1 LVIPFNISN
10 IISNTLSIDKKEIN
24 ELNKIIQ
31 KYPYF
36 QTTHLLLCK
45 GLHNTESI
53 RYKTQLRKAGS
64 YSANRKILYKL
75 INSGKSK
82 TNKSQEKIILGNEY
96 HSFLDWLYIIKA
108 EKINRFD
115 NKKSDILIGRFIENQ
130 PKISQINKHQFFK
143 PSDIAKKSILEN
155 HDLVTETLAK
165 VYVKQNHFEKAILAY
180 QKLSLKYPQKSSYFA
195 EQIKIITKLKNK

>member
-1 LVIPFNISN
+1 MVIPFNISN
-10 IISNTLSIDKKEIN
+10 IISNTLSIDKKEIK
-24 ELNKIIQ
+24 ELNEIIQ

-115 NKKSDILIGRFIENQ
+115 NKKSDIIIGRFIENQ

>member
-1 LVIPFNISN
+1 MVISFNISN
-10 IISNTLSIDKKEIN
+10 IISNTLSIDKNEIN

-31 KYPYF
+31 KNPYF
-36 QTTHLLLCK
+36 QTGHLLLC
-45 GLHNTESI
+45 
-53 RYKTQLRKAGS
+53 KAGS

-115 NKKSDILIGRFIENQ
+115 NGKSDVIIEKFIKNQ
-130 PKISQINKHQFFK
+130 PKILQISKHQFFK

-155 HDLVTETLAK
+155 HDLITETLAK

-180 QKLSLKYPQKSSYFA
+180 HKLSLKYPQKSSYFA
-195 EQIKIITKLKNK
+195 DQIKIITKLKNK

>member
-1 LVIPFNISN
+1 MVIPFNISN
-10 IISNTLSIDKKEIN
+10 IISNTLSIDKNEIN

-31 KYPYF
+31 THPYF
-36 QTTHLLLCK
+36 QTGHLLLCK

-75 INSGKSK
+75 INSGQLKINQS
-82 TNKSQEKIILGNEY
+82 SEKIISDNEY

-115 NKKSDILIGRFIENQ
+115 NKNPDVIIEKFIENQ
-130 PKISQINKHQFFK
+130 PKISQISKNQFFK
-143 PSDIAKKSILEN
+143 PSYIAKKSILEN
-155 HDLVTETLAK
+155 HDLITETLAK

-195 EQIKIITKLKNK
+195 DQIKIITKLKNK

>member
-1 LVIPFNISN
+1 MVIPFNISN

-31 KYPYF
+31 KHPYF
-36 QTTHLLLCK
+36 QTSHLLLCK
-45 GLHNTESI
+45 GLHNTKSI
-53 RYKTQLRKAGS
+53 GYKTQLRKAGS

-75 INSGKSK
+75 INSNKSK
-82 TNKSQEKIILGNEY
+82 INQSHKNITSENEY
-96 HSFLDWLYIIKA
+96 HSFVDWLYIIKA

-115 NKKSDILIGRFIENQ
+115 NEKSDIIIENFIENQ
-130 PKISQINKHQFFK
+130 PKISQINKNKFFK

-155 HDLVTETLAK
+155 HDLITETLAK

-195 EQIKIITKLKNK
+195 DQIKIITKLNNK

>member
-1 LVIPFNISN
+1 MVIPFNISN
-10 IISNTLSIDKKEIN
+10 IISNTLSIDKKEIK
-24 ELNKIIQ
+24 ELNEIIQ

-115 NKKSDILIGRFIENQ
+115 NKKSDIIIGRFIENQ

-155 HDLVTETLAK
+155 HDLITETLAK

-180 QKLSLKYPQKSSYFA
+180 HKLSLKYPQKSSYFA
-195 EQIKIITKLKNK
+195 DQIKIITKLKNK

>member
-1 LVIPFNISN
+1 MVIPFNISN
-10 IISNTLSIDKKEIN
+10 IISNTLSIDKKEIK
-24 ELNKIIQ
+24 ELNEIIQ

-115 NKKSDILIGRFIENQ
+115 NKKSDVIIGRFIENQ

-195 EQIKIITKLKNK
+195 DQIKIITKLKNK

>member
-10 IISNTLSIDKKEIN
+10 IISNTLSIDKNEIN

-31 KYPYF
+31 KNPYF
-36 QTTHLLLCK
+36 QTGHLLLCK

-130 PKISQINKHQFFK
+130 TKISQINKHQFFK

-195 EQIKIITKLKNK
+195 DQIKIVNKLKNK

>member
-195 EQIKIITKLKNK
+195 DQIKIITKLKNK

>member
-1 LVIPFNISN
+1 MVIPFNISN

-31 KYPYF
+31 KHPYF
-36 QTTHLLLCK
+36 QTGHLLLSK
-45 GLHNTESI
+45 GLHNTKSI
-53 RYKTQLRKAGS
+53 GYKTQLRKAGS

-75 INSGKSK
+75 INSNKSK
-82 TNKSQEKIILGNEY
+82 KNQSHKNIILENEY

-108 EKINRFD
+108 KKINRFD
-115 NKKSDILIGRFIENQ
+115 NEKSDIIIENFIENQ
-130 PKISQINKHQFFK
+130 PKISQINKHKFFK

-155 HDLVTETLAK
+155 HDLITETLAK

-195 EQIKIITKLKNK
+195 DQIKIITNIKNK

>member
-10 IISNTLSIDKKEIN
+10 IISNTLSIDKKEIK
-24 ELNKIIQ
+24 ELNEIIQ

-75 INSGKSK
+75 INSVKSK

-115 NKKSDILIGRFIENQ
+115 NKKSDVIIGRFIENQ

>member
-1 LVIPFNISN
+1 MVIPFNISN
-10 IISNTLSIDKKEIN
+10 IISNTLSIDKNEIN

-31 KYPYF
+31 KHPFF
-36 QTTHLLLCK
+36 QTGHLLLCK
-45 GLHNTESI
+45 GLHNTKSI

-75 INSGKSK
+75 INSGQLKINQS
-82 TNKSQEKIILGNEY
+82 SEKIISDNEY

-108 EKINRFD
+108 EKINRFN
-115 NKKSDILIGRFIENQ
+115 NKKPDFIIKKFIENQ
-130 PKISQINKHQFFK
+130 PKISQISKHQFFK
-143 PSDIAKKSILEN
+143 PSYIAKKSILEN
-155 HDLVTETLAK
+155 HDLITETLAK

-195 EQIKIITKLKNK
+195 DQIKIITKLKNK

>member
-1 LVIPFNISN
+1 MVIPFNISN

-24 ELNKIIQ
+24 ELNEIIQ

-115 NKKSDILIGRFIENQ
+115 NKKSDIIIGRFIENQ

-195 EQIKIITKLKNK
+195 EEIKIITKLKNK

>member
-10 IISNTLSIDKKEIN
+10 IISNTLSIDKKEIK
-24 ELNKIIQ
+24 ELNEIIQ

-115 NKKSDILIGRFIENQ
+115 NKKSDIIIGRFIENQ